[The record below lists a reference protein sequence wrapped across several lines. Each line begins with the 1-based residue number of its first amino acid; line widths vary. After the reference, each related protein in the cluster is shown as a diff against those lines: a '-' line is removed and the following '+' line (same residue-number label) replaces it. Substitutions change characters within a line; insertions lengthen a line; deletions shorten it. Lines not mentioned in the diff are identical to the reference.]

1 MVVNRSSFGSIVL
14 TAVVAVLVALMI
26 GVADPPPAHAACGT
40 NWQSK
45 KEPPESIRVLRTAT
59 GKVEEVGFKR
69 YVAVVMA
76 SGEWPSSLPVA
87 LLEAGALATKQ
98 YGLYYALEGNHRDG
112 YKNAAGK
119 CYDVRDDS
127 NDQVYRPETAEP
139 TDKQKAAR
147 DELWGLSLRKNDK
160 FFLTGYRQGSDVQ
173 CAEDHNE
180 WKLYATSAKDCAKRL
195 DYDSIEILHAYY
207 SPKLTEVWAPGAEPV
222 ADEEEAAEVNDG
234 SGTTDEDS
242 TADEAL
248 SGDEAELDDSA
259 DDESTGPIVSLFDRF
274 RSIFDRDEEA

>member
-1 MVVNRSSFGSIVL
+1 MGM
-14 TAVVAVLVALMI
+14 VLVGLLLGFAQSS
-26 GVADPPPAHAACGT
+26 PAQAACGT
-40 NWQSK
+40 SWTSK
-45 KEPPESIRVLRTAT
+45 KEPPESILVLRTAT

-98 YGLYYALEGNHRDG
+98 YGWYYALEGNHRDG

-127 NDQVYRPETAEP
+127 NDQVYRPESAEP

-160 FFLTGYRQGSDVQ
+160 FFLTGYRQGSATK
-173 CAEDHNE
+173 CAQDHDE
-180 WKLYATSAKDCAKRL
+180 WKLYARSAEDCADRL
-195 DYDSIEILHAYY
+195 GYDSIEILHAYY
-207 SPKLTEVWAPGAEPV
+207 RPKLTEVWAPGTEPD
-222 ADEEEAAEVNDG
+222 ADSEAP
-234 SGTTDEDS
+234 
-242 TADEAL
+242 L
-248 SGDEAELDDSA
+248 DEAEQDFDAEQASQEPASQESA
-259 DDESTGPIVSLFDRF
+259 PDEPEAEAEATSEADQTGPLRSLVDRFQGLFGGDDET
-274 RSIFDRDEEA
+274 